1 MDLGSGLDGR
11 RATGVPGKEKL
22 SSYHIHTCVYD
33 DSIYSPI
40 HENDNEITF
49 RWPLKGH
56 AV

>member
-1 MDLGSGLDGR
+1 MDLGTGLDGR
-11 RATGVPGKEKL
+11 RPAGVPGKEKL
-22 SSYHIHTCVYD
+22 CSYHMHTCVYD